1 MASGAVWGWSG
12 VGRHD
17 LIFFSSDSQD
27 LLLVFIMAGF
37 VDVCSLILTSAFFI
51 GVILGTVLIA
61 QKCQALIDAT
71 KASLEERG
79 WVISGHGAHRS
90 SSSSSSALRREGGG
104 GPGLG
109 GKGNDHPSVVVVK
122 TSKKIMMDHERYLDA
137 TQRGVIKAFNACS
150 FGAPSSQSQSQSQ
163 TLGAGASVGAQAGPS
178 SSSVSTSPSFGGG
191 GGGGGGFGLSSTV
204 AQFRSQLLLPP
215 FGGTTPQPDQ
225 LDSSTRSGKGF
236 GPAVVGLGGTTRAQA
251 QATSP
256 NQGGTT
262 AAAASAARD
271 SFYDMADRFSA
282 WPSEKI
288 GKAKRLRD
296 QFLSKVS
303 S

>member
-1 MASGAVWGWSG
+1 
-12 VGRHD
+12 
-17 LIFFSSDSQD
+17 
-27 LLLVFIMAGF
+27 MAGF

-51 GVILGTVLIA
+51 GVILGTALIA

-90 SSSSSSALRREGGG
+90 SSSSSSASSALRREGGG

-109 GKGNDHPSVVVVK
+109 GKGNDHPSVMVVK

-191 GGGGGGFGLSSTV
+191 GGFGLGSTV

-215 FGGTTPQPDQ
+215 FGATTPQPDQ
-225 LDSSTRSGKGF
+225 PESSTRSGKGF

-251 QATSP
+251 QATSGGGGGRAGATSNTSGGSP

-262 AAAASAARD
+262 AAAAASAARD

-288 GKAKRLRD
+288 GKAKRLKD